1 MVPFQREL
9 CPVFPTVLGNKDYFE
24 AQALL
29 SRIDELLVLS
39 GLEDEFIASFP
50 LAQRKTAKKTKRLV
64 QALRCTVLR
73 MLFQLPYRKAAR
85 ELGMNTSY
93 QQFCGLVRM
102 DAIKPPSHSA
112 LERYE
117 KMVSGET
124 LQRLSAHLLQGAAL
138 PIVGGL
144 PHGLGLEAPVDLGAA
159 YVDCTALKA
168 HVHFPVDWLLLR
180 DATRT
185 LLLAIEQ
192 VRKRGVLSRMP
203 KKPMAYLCAMNK
215 LCIEMTHARRTKDAK
230 KARKRIFRRM
240 KKLMRTV
247 EGLAQGHLEK
257 LRQKAPSMGLGTG
270 TIEMLAGKFTAI
282 LSQVDT
288 IIHQAHERIIGERQ
302 VANKDKIFSL
312 YEHDMHVI
320 VRGKSGAEVEFGNTL
335 FLAEQTDGLIIDWHL
350 YKDQAPADS
359 RMLPDHVERMKAL
372 YEETPKSVTGDRG
385 FDGPFN
391 TRALEGGAIDNNI
404 CPRNIVNLKERL
416 DDEAFRAH
424 QTRRAQTEAR
434 IAILLR
440 NFTGNPAQKWGH
452 ENKERLCG
460 WSVLMHNLWVLARL
474 PRATVLALVS

>member
-9 CPVFPTVLGNKDYFE
+9 CPVFPTVLGNKDYLE

-29 SRIDELLVLS
+29 SRIDELLVVS

-50 LAQRKTAKKTKRLV
+50 LSQRKTAKKTKRLV

-73 MLFQLPYRKAAR
+73 MLYHLPYRKAAR

-93 QQFCGLVRM
+93 QQFCGLVQV
-102 DAIKPPSHSA
+102 DSIKPPSHSK

-117 KMVSGET
+117 KMVSAET
-124 LQRLSAHLLQGAAL
+124 LQRLSAHLLQAAAL
-138 PIVGGL
+138 PALRGL
-144 PHGLGLEAPVDLGAA
+144 PHGLGLAAPVDLGTA
-159 YVDCTALKA
+159 YVDCTVLKA

-185 LLLAIEQ
+185 LVLAIEQ
-192 VRKRGVLSRMP
+192 ARKHGVRSRMP
-203 KKPMAYLCAMNK
+203 KKPMAYLRDMNK

-230 KARKRIFRRM
+230 KARKRIFRQM

-247 EGLAQGHLEK
+247 DGLAQGHLEK
-257 LRQKAPSMGLGTG
+257 LRKQVPSKGLGIG

-282 LSQVDT
+282 LSQVDAV
-288 IIHQAHERIIGERQ
+288 IHQAHERIIGERQ

-372 YEETPKSVTGDRG
+372 YEEAPQSITGDRG

-391 TRALEGGAIDNNI
+391 TKALAGDEIDNNI
-404 CPRNIVNLKERL
+404 CPRNIVDLKERL

-440 NFTGNPAQKWGH
+440 NFTGNPAHKWGH

-474 PRATVLALVS
+474 PQAKAIPIAV

>member
-9 CPVFPTVLGNKDYFE
+9 CPVFPPVIGNKDYF
-24 AQALL
+24 ATQALL
-29 SRIDELLVLS
+29 ARIDELLVVS

-50 LAQRKTAKKTKRLV
+50 LSQRKTAKKTKRLV
-64 QALRCTVLR
+64 QALRCTLLR
-73 MLFQLPYRKAAR
+73 MLYQLPYRKAASD
-85 ELGMNTSY
+85 LGTNTAY
-93 QQFCGLVRM
+93 QQFCGLVQV
-102 DAIKPPSHSA
+102 DSIKPPSHST

-117 KMVSGET
+117 KMVSAET
-124 LQRLSAHLLQGAAL
+124 LQRLSAHLLQAAAL
-138 PIVGGL
+138 PAPGGL
-144 PHGLGLEAPVDLGAA
+144 PQGLGLYEPIDLGTV
-159 YVDCTALKA
+159 YVDSTVLKA
-168 HVHFPVDWLLLR
+168 RVHFPVDWLLLR

-185 LLLAIEQ
+185 LVLAIQ
-192 VRKRGVLSRMP
+192 QARKHGIHSRMP
-203 KKPMAYLCAMNK
+203 KKPMAYLRDMNK

-230 KARKRIFRRM
+230 KVRKKVFRGM
-240 KKLMRTV
+240 KQQMRTV

-257 LRQKAPSMGLGTG
+257 LRKQGASKGLCIG

-282 LSQVDT
+282 LSQVDA

-312 YEHDMHVI
+312 YERDMHVI

-335 FLAEQTDGLIIDWHL
+335 FLAEQVDGLILDWHL

-359 RMLPDHVERMKAL
+359 RILPDHVERMKAL
-372 YEETPKSVTGDRG
+372 YEEAPESITGDRG

-391 TRALEGGAIDNNI
+391 TKALEGDEIDNNI
-404 CPRNIVNLKERL
+404 CPRNIVDLKKRL

-440 NFTGNPAQKWGH
+440 NITGNPAHKWGH
-452 ENKERLCG
+452 VNKERLCG
-460 WSVLMHNLWVLARL
+460 WSVLLHNLWVLARL
-474 PRATVLALVS
+474 PQAKALKEVV